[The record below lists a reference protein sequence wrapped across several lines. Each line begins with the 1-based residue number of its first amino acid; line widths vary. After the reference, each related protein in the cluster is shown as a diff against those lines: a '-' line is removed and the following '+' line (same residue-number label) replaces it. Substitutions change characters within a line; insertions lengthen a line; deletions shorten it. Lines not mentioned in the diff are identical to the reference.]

1 MPNKRRNVAIWAA
14 AIVWLAGIA
23 YGSAAMWQFQRKA
36 GDNAAAPVYWPQSSR
51 LALAKNGPTVVMFA
65 HPRCPCTRA
74 SVSQLRELLSGS
86 KAKPGSVYVLVLRPN
101 EFPEGWEKTDV
112 WRNAASIPGVTVL
125 SDLDGIEAAR
135 LGAITS
141 GQTLVYDTAGKLVFR
156 GGVTALRGE
165 VGDSLGS
172 RSLEAVL
179 TGNAPPSDVTSVF
192 GCPIR
197 EAAPADAKP
206 AAVPDAAKLQKK
218 S

>member
-1 MPNKRRNVAIWAA
+1 MPDKRRNAALWAA

-36 GDNAAAPVYWPQSSR
+36 GENAAAPVYWPQQSR
-51 LALAKNGPTVVMFA
+51 LSLAKSGPTVVMFA

-86 KAKPGSVYVLVLRPN
+86 LKTAGSVYVLVLRPH
-101 EFPEGWEKTDV
+101 EFPAGWERTDI

-125 SDLDGIEAAR
+125 SDVDGVEATR
-135 LGAITS
+135 LGALTS

-156 GGVTALRGE
+156 GGITALRGE
-165 VGDSLGS
+165 AGDSIGS
-172 RSLEAVL
+172 RSLAAAL
-179 TGNAPPSDVTSVF
+179 AGNVPARGVTAVF

-197 EAAPADAKP
+197 TPEAAP
-206 AAVPDAAKLQKK
+206 VVRPDAAGRQRK

>member
-1 MPNKRRNVAIWAA
+1 MPDKRRNAVIWAA

-36 GDNAAAPVYWPQSSR
+36 GENAAAPISWPQQSR
-51 LALAKNGPTVVMFA
+51 LSLAKSGPTVVMFA

-86 KAKPGSVYVLVLRPN
+86 LKTAGSVYVLVLRPH
-101 EFPEGWEKTDV
+101 EFPAGWERTDV

-125 SDLDGIEAAR
+125 SDVDGVEATR
-135 LGAITS
+135 LGALTS

-156 GGVTALRGE
+156 GGITALRGE
-165 VGDSLGS
+165 AGDSIGS
-172 RSLEAVL
+172 RSLAAALV
-179 TGNAPPSDVTSVF
+179 GNAPAQGVTPVF

-197 EAAPADAKP
+197 TRETAPA
-206 AAVPDAAKLQKK
+206 PDAAGRQRK

>member
-1 MPNKRRNVAIWAA
+1 MSNKRRNAAIWAA

-23 YGSAAMWQFQRKA
+23 YGSAVMWQFQRKA
-36 GDNAAAPVYWPQSSR
+36 GENAAAPIYWPDASR
-51 LALAKNGPTVVMFA
+51 LSLAKNGPTVVMFA

-74 SVSQLRELLSGS
+74 SVSQLRELLSSTIG
-86 KAKPGSVYVLVLRPN
+86 KPGSVYVLVLRPH

-125 SDLDGIEAAR
+125 SDVDGVEATR
-135 LGAITS
+135 LGALTS

-156 GGVTALRGE
+156 CGITALRGE

-179 TGNAPPSDVTSVF
+179 AGHAPSSGVTPVF

-197 EAAPADAKP
+197 TPEPAPAQATPLPK
-206 AAVPDAAKLQKK
+206 Q